1 MKPFWHICRHGLVLF
16 QEMFCN
22 SWTTLIH
29 AALMWQALHTKNCI
43 ILKVDKWLSSRVAY
57 TVRINTAAVKYLA
70 LNIVPHSAVFALLS
84 ICQCLFYFVSLIICV
99 TVSILSISKSPK
111 STYLIYQCVLKGYHA
126 YASSS
131 LWMIMST
138 FYVNICDICNYN
150 PVRDFLLLFENH
162 SCSVIKETSFFVN

>member
-1 MKPFWHICRHGLVLF
+1 MTHFQARLGLISRNVRQLLNDINTRCF
-16 QEMFCN
+16 DV
-22 SWTTLIH
+22 TGI
-29 AALMWQALHTKNCI
+29 TKNGI
-43 ILKVDKWLSSRVAY
+43 ILKADIWLSLRVAY
-57 TVRINTAAVKYLA
+57 TVRINTAAVKDHA

-111 STYLIYQCVLKGYHA
+111 STYLIYQCVLNSYHA